1 VSPNFK
7 PFKQRRVSEGISE
20 QIKQSILLGHFKPED
35 KLPPERELAEQF
47 QVSRVAIREAL
58 RILELSGFIVTR
70 QGTTGGAFVTDLSF
84 DHLIGA
90 FLDLFK
96 AGKISIPDMNHVR
109 ILVEPEVARLAA
121 QRVSPEYATR
131 LRKHVNSPELHFIL
145 AKMCG
150 NSFFEAIVTSTMR
163 LTKQFVEATGV
174 EYHHP
179 ESSHELIVDAVINGD
194 ADGAFNAM
202 QKHAIENGN
211 VLSDIQEQYR
221 QKADAGT
228 LAAENPNIP

>member
-1 VSPNFK
+1 MCPDFK
-7 PFKQRRVSEGISE
+7 PFKQLRVSEGISE
-20 QIKQSILLGHFKPED
+20 QIKQSILLGQFKPDD
-35 KLPPERELAEQF
+35 KLPSERELAEQF

-58 RILELSGFIVTR
+58 RILELSGFITTR
-70 QGTTGGAFVTDLSF
+70 QGITGGAFVTDLSF

-121 QRVSPEYATR
+121 QRITPEYAES
-131 LRKHVNSPELHFIL
+131 LQKNIQSQDLHYIL

-163 LTKQFVEATGV
+163 LTKQVVEAVGV
-174 EYHHP
+174 EYKHPGGSHHV
-179 ESSHELIVDAVINGD
+179 IVEAVIDGD
-194 ADGAFNAM
+194 GDKAFEAM
-202 QKHAIENGN
+202 RKHAIDNGK
-211 VLSDIQEQYR
+211 VLSKIEEQYR
-221 QKADAGT
+221 QKSHQT
-228 LAAENPNIP
+228 SF